1 MSLLRPCLLVSLLL
15 ICSTLSFAQ
24 KVSVNMQ
31 NTTVLRVLKSLS
43 RQTGYSLAYSKEVV
57 NLNRTVTIQMADVD
71 LTAVLDKIVEKTDLA
86 YSIDDRKIYLFKRE
100 VPVPKEKTVVNHPQE
115 KAQPSFPVHGVV
127 RDVRGDSIPG
137 VSIYEKGTANG
148 TYSNLEGNY
157 SFPSSSPQSVLVF
170 SCMGYVDQ
178 EVPVNGQAQ
187 INVMLRENAEILE
200 EVVVVGYGVQK
211 KVTSVGSITQT
222 AGEELLKVGAVNSV
236 SEALQGKLNGVVAIN
251 STGRPGENAVEMYI
265 RGKSTWGTTDP
276 LILVDGVQRKF
287 DDIDLNEIQTISV
300 LKDASATAV
309 YGVRGGNGVILITT
323 KRGTADAPK
332 VSFTATV
339 RNKRPTNRMYYDNHL
354 NAMEGYNRAMAND
367 RSWDKLIPQSTFD
380 AWERAYREDLVGP
393 YSDYFPYV
401 NMWDEMI
408 GSGWTQNYNANIR
421 GGSENMRYFASI
433 GYQDDGEIYKTQKSE
448 NLDPRN
454 WFKRYNWRS
463 NFDFDLTNT
472 TKLSVSIGG
481 SMSYRNSSL
490 SDVYTRILSEA
501 TSDHPIKYS
510 DGEWGDD
517 EEKAPYPN
525 MNLVAQDTKKR
536 FQGYYDAGI
545 EQKLDFI
552 TEGLKAAAKISY
564 TSYSAT
570 VTTNRRGGSSENNA
584 MKAIV
589 RYHRVFDYSNPIL
602 NDDGTI
608 DYPMIENRR
617 LPQDETVNLPVSNV
631 NRDVLD
637 AFLRTLYYEFS
648 LSWNR
653 NIKGHEMSALALMNR
668 EISDGKSGSTV
679 KFPSYYENWVGR
691 VTYNWKERYLAEF
704 NISYTGSEKFARGHR
719 FGLFPSYSVGWRV
732 TEEPWIKESSV
743 SKVLNNLKIRY
754 SWGKVGSDAGA
765 ERWNYV
771 QTYSSSGSLTL
782 GDTQSHS
789 WGPLY
794 AEGPIANVNATWE
807 KSVKQNLGIEF
818 TLFHKL
824 SGTLDLF
831 DEQRKDI
838 LMAPQTT
845 SSIAGASFNAM
856 NLGRTKNH
864 GLELELEW
872 ADKIGQYF
880 NYFTRFT
887 WATSEN
893 RVVFRDDPRNTM
905 NHLKQEGKPIGHQL
919 RYIVVGNYETIDDIM
934 NYAQS
939 GSINSVTPVD
949 VVPGDFV
956 YVDFDADGILNDQ
969 DQVAVRELNYPLHIY
984 GLTLGFNWKGL
995 SFSTMF
1001 YAPTGVY
1008 KTLYSGFYASF
1019 VDGKVNGQ
1027 PGLLQSWTPA
1037 TANTSGIQ
1045 APSLHLDN
1053 KGKFNGTENTWRYQD
1068 FSYLRLKNVE
1078 LCYKFNKKVCRSLK
1092 MTSLQVFVNG
1102 NNLLTCWGGDKRVD
1116 PEGAQSS
1123 YPMLKSVTS
1132 GLRVSF

>member
-1 MSLLRPCLLVSLLL
+1 
-15 ICSTLSFAQ
+15 
-24 KVSVNMQ
+24 MQ

-43 RQTGYSLAYSKEVV
+43 KQTGYSLAYSKDVV
-57 NLNRTVTIQMADVD
+57 DLNRAISVQMKEVD
-71 LTAVLDKIVEKTDLA
+71 LASVLDRIIEGTDLK
-86 YSIDDRKIYLFKRE
+86 YSVNDRKIYLFKAE
-100 VPVPKEKTVVNHPQE
+100 APSPKVKAGTDPPQKKSE
-115 KAQPSFPVHGVV
+115 PAFLIQGVV
-127 RDVRGDSIPG
+127 RDGRGNPIPG
-137 VSIYEKGTANG
+137 VSIYEKGTTRG
-148 TYSNLEGNY
+148 TYSDLEGNY
-157 SFPSSSPQSVLVF
+157 SFSASSPESVLVF
-170 SCMGYVDQ
+170 SCMGYLDQ
-178 EVPVNGQAQ
+178 EVVLGGQARH
-187 INVMLRENAEILE
+187 NVMLREDAEVLE

-287 DDIDLNEIQTISV
+287 DDIDLNEIQSISV

-332 VSFTATV
+332 VSFSATV
-339 RNKRPTNRMYYDNHL
+339 RNKRPTNRMYYDNHM

-380 AWERAYREDLVGP
+380 AWDRAYQEGLVGP

-408 GSGWTQNYNANIR
+408 GSGWTQNYNANVR

-589 RYHRVFDYSNPIL
+589 RYHRVFDYSNPIV
-602 NDDGTI
+602 NADGTI

-637 AFLRTLYYEFS
+637 SFLRTLYYEFS

-653 NIKGHEMSALALMNR
+653 NIKGHEISALALMNR

-691 VTYNWKERYLAEF
+691 LTYNWKERYLAEF

-732 TEEPWIKESSV
+732 TEEPWIKNTSV

-872 ADKIGQYF
+872 ADKIGSYF

-1078 LCYKFNKKVCRSLK
+1078 LSYKFNKKLCQAMK
-1092 MTSLQVFVNG
+1092 MSSLQVFVNG
-1102 NNLLTCWGGDKRVD
+1102 NNLLTFWGGDKRVD

>member
-1 MSLLRPCLLVSLLL
+1 MM
-15 ICSTLSFAQ
+15 ICSSLSFAQ

-31 NTTVLRVLKSLS
+31 NVAVLKVLKSLS
-43 RQTGYSLAYSKEVV
+43 EQTGYSLAYSKEVV
-57 NLNRTVTIQMADVD
+57 DLDRGVTIQLKDVD
-71 LTAVLDKIVEKTDLA
+71 LTKVLDRIIEGTDLM
-86 YSIDDRKIYLFKRE
+86 YKVSDKRIYLYKAEKPTPKRVVDTPSADQPQKKE
-100 VPVPKEKTVVNHPQE
+100 PVSFVVM
-115 KAQPSFPVHGVV
+115 GVV
-127 RDVRGDSIPG
+127 RDGHGNPIPG
-137 VSIYEKGTANG
+137 VSIYEKGTVNG
-148 TYSNLEGNY
+148 TYSDLEGNY
-157 SFPSSSPQSVLVF
+157 DISAASAQSVLVF

-178 EVPVNGQAQ
+178 EVDIDGQSQ
-187 INVMLRENAEILE
+187 HNVVLRDDAEILE

-222 AGEELLKVGAVNSV
+222 TGEELLKVGAVNSV
-236 SEALQGKLNGVVAIN
+236 SEALQGKLNGVVTIS
-251 STGRPGENAVEMYI
+251 STGKPGENSVSMYI

-276 LILVDGVQRKF
+276 LILVDGVQRRY
-287 DDIDLNEIQTISV
+287 DDIDLNEIQSISV

-332 VSFTATV
+332 VSFTASV
-339 RNKRPTNRMYYDNHL
+339 QNKRPTNRMYYDNHM
-354 NAMEGYNRAMAND
+354 NAMEGWNRAMAND
-367 RSWDKLIPQSTFD
+367 NNWEKLIPQSTFD
-380 AWERAYREDLVGP
+380 AWERAYAEGNVGP
-393 YSDYFPYV
+393 YSDYFPYI

-408 GSGWTQNYNANIR
+408 ESGWTQNYNANIR

-433 GYQDDGEIYKTQKSE
+433 GYQDDGDIYITQKSE

-454 WFKRYNWRS
+454 YFKRYNWRS
-463 NFDFDLTNT
+463 NFDFDLTKT
-472 TKLSVSIGG
+472 TKLSLSIGG
-481 SMSYRNSSL
+481 SMSYRNESL

-525 MNLVAQDTKKR
+525 MNLVGHDLKKR
-536 FQGYYDAGI
+536 FQGYYDASL

-552 TEGLKAAAKISY
+552 TEGLKAGAKISY
-564 TSYSAT
+564 SSYSAT
-570 VTTNRRGGSSENNA
+570 VTTDRRGGGTENNA

-589 RYHRVFDYSNPIL
+589 RYHRVYDYSSPIY
-602 NDDGTI
+602 NDDGTV
-608 DYPMIENRR
+608 DYPMIENKR
-617 LPQDETVNLPVSNV
+617 LPADETVNLPVSNV
-631 NRDVLD
+631 SRDALD
-637 AFLRTLYYEFS
+637 AFSRTLYYEFS
-648 LSWNR
+648 LSYNK
-653 NIKGHEMSALALMNR
+653 NFKGHEVSALALMNR
-668 EISDGKSGSTV
+668 EITDSKSGSTV
-679 KFPSYYENWVGR
+679 RFPSYYENWVSR

-719 FGLFPSYSVGWRV
+719 FGLFPSYSIGWRIS
-732 TEEPWIKESSV
+732 EEPWIKQSSV

-771 QTYSSSGSLTL
+771 QTYSSSGSLNL
-782 GDTQSHS
+782 GDQNQHS

-794 AEGPIANVNATWE
+794 AEGSIANVNATWE

-818 TLFHKL
+818 TLWHKL
-824 SGTLDLF
+824 SATLDLF

-838 LMAPQTT
+838 LMTPQTT

-864 GLELELEW
+864 GIELELEW
-872 ADKIGQYF
+872 ADRIGQHF

-893 RVVFRDDPRNTM
+893 RVVYRDDPRNTK

-919 RYIVVGNYETIDDIM
+919 RYIVVGNYETVDDIM

-939 GSINSVTPVD
+939 GSINSVTPGA

-956 YVDFDADGILNDQ
+956 YIDFDANGVLDGQ
-969 DQVAVRELNYPLHIY
+969 DQVAVRELNYPLHTY
-984 GLTLGFNWKGL
+984 GLTFGFDWKGL
-995 SFSTMF
+995 SFSTML

-1008 KTLYSGFYASF
+1008 KLLNSAFYASF
-1019 VDGKVNGQ
+1019 VDSKVNGQ
-1027 PGLLQSWTPA
+1027 PGLLNSWTPA
-1037 TANTSGIQ
+1037 TANTSGIM

-1053 KGKFNGTENTWRYQD
+1053 KAKFNGTENTWRYGNY
-1068 FSYLRLKNVE
+1068 SYLRLKNIE
-1078 LCYKFNKKVCRSLK
+1078 ISYKFNKNVCKALK
-1092 MTSLQVFVNG
+1092 MSSFQVFANG
-1102 NNLLTCWGGDKRVD
+1102 NNLMTFWKGDHRVD
-1116 PEGAQSS
+1116 PEGSQTS
-1123 YPMLKSVTS
+1123 YPMVKSVTT
-1132 GLRVSF
+1132 GVRVSF